1 MPSKEEQ
8 LNPSSDGA
16 FSFSFHSCSPRKL
29 LLIHLIS
36 SYPPAQDMGSAA
48 STFQSNFH
56 VHSSRHFLLPG
67 TLWPIPSQSPGCP
80 GMLCPV
86 LSSRDSPQHSS
97 LPKPAQPSTSS
108 PGAAHQIPNGNL
120 LAPSAMFP
128 IIPSPMG
135 HPKGVIKPLQKS
147 PGDPPALPWVCCPE
161 GTQPSAHPWSWI
173 SSGGSI
179 PQEQQLCRPGG
190 AQRAK
195 ISTEEPNVPQFRVL
209 QDFGWLWLGAGSVQF
224 FPLSQFLP
232 RLHSLIPKIQNEQ
245 GRPRGLRHLNTP
257 QMCCFINPGVAEGLE
272 AAGRD

>member
-1 MPSKEEQ
+1 
-8 LNPSSDGA
+8 
-16 FSFSFHSCSPRKL
+16 
-29 LLIHLIS
+29 
-36 SYPPAQDMGSAA
+36 
-48 STFQSNFH
+48 
-56 VHSSRHFLLPG
+56 
-67 TLWPIPSQSPGCP
+67 
-80 GMLCPV
+80 MLCPV

-108 PGAAHQIPNGNL
+108 PGTAHQIPNGNL
-120 LAPSAMFP
+120 LAPSAVFP

-179 PQEQQLCRPGG
+179 PQEQQLC
-190 AQRAK
+190 
-195 ISTEEPNVPQFRVL
+195 STRRGTEGKNKHRRTKCASVQGL

-224 FPLSQFLP
+224 FPLSWFLP

-245 GRPRGLRHLNTP
+245 GHPRGLRHLNTP